1 LWPCQEVERELA
13 PHSGHSASNKPH
25 NFKSATPSLLQ
36 MNWPVEFFARKRA
49 QNSSSKATVWGFSG
63 AYRDQIS
70 AELIEYLLEFL
81 FATATKRYLSD
92 RAVFTKTLSAMHH

>member
-1 LWPCQEVERELA
+1 
-13 PHSGHSASNKPH
+13 
-25 NFKSATPSLLQ
+25 

-70 AELIEYLLEFL
+70 AELIEYLLEAREIL
-81 FATATKRYLSD
+81 IAHGLNGAILLRD
-92 RAVFTKTLSAMHH
+92 